1 MKTHKQRRKFIFLTF
16 FFFLFSPFSLS
27 AQASESSASALKPRI
42 IVIPLGG
49 TSTTMAPTIN
59 DTKIG
64 CASWIIS
71 YMPYGTNAS
80 QIIYATRFP
89 NGWFNTSASSGNV
102 VVTAIDDQGN
112 SYDLGVIANLGVGIT
127 KLAPKI
133 EEALISKG
141 FTANKFSFTMTVDN
155 PENVMF
161 YASYNVGGS
170 DRGFVEILCR

>member
-1 MKTHKQRRKFIFLTF
+1 MKTHRQQKRFIFLTF
-16 FFFLFSPFSLS
+16 FFFLFSQFSLA

-49 TSTTMAPTIN
+49 SSTTMAPSIN

-71 YMPYGTNAS
+71 YMPYSTSAS

-89 NGWFNTSASSGNV
+89 NEWFNTSASSGNV

-133 EEALISKG
+133 GDALALEG
-141 FTANKFSFTMTVDN
+141 FTSGKLSFTMTVDN

-161 YASYNVGGS
+161 YASYNAGGV
-170 DRGFVEILCR
+170 RGFVEVLCR